1 MTGSLISLL
10 SIIAGIIGANIFGKI
25 FKKYS
30 FGITGNTIAGVFG
43 SILFIKSFGRLGF
56 DASAIVES
64 GELNMMLLAINLAIS
79 LTGGMAAVFIANR
92 IKNSMNKS

>member
-25 FKKYS
+25 YKKYS
-30 FGITGNTIAGVFG
+30 FGITGNTIVGVFG

-56 DASAIVES
+56 DANSIIESA
-64 GELNMMLLAINLAIS
+64 ELDILMLTLNLSIS
-79 LTGGMAAVFIANR
+79 FIGGAVAVFIASWANNLR
-92 IKNSMNKS
+92 ST

>member
-10 SIIAGIIGANIFGKI
+10 SVIAGIIGANVFGKS

-43 SILFIKSFGRLGF
+43 SILFIKSIGRLGF
-56 DASAIVES
+56 DANAIIESA
-64 GELNMMLLAINLAIS
+64 ELDIMLLTLNLSIS
-79 LTGGMAAVFIANR
+79 LIGGAVAVFIASWVINR
-92 IKNSMNKS
+92 LNS